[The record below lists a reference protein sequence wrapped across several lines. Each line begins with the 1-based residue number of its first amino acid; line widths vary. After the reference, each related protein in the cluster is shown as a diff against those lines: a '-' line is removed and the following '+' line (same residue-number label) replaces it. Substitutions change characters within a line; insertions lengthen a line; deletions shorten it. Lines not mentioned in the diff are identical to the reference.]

1 MAASWVTERSSV
13 AAFILLLTYTASFSS
28 LAGRKATFLLA
39 FILIASPVAGL
50 RPILAARFRTWRM
63 PKPVK
68 RILLPFLRWRVV
80 SVTKSPR
87 MASACFFGTSWLS
100 DKAAAKCLSVT
111 VACAFAGAAD
121 FLAAAAAFFAG
132 GMTISLDSRANLLD
146 PVGFEQSFDTREQ
159 RWSEFPVAT
168 VRAPSRKTAQ

>member
-111 VACAFAGAAD
+111 VACAFAG
-121 FLAAAAAFFAG
+121 